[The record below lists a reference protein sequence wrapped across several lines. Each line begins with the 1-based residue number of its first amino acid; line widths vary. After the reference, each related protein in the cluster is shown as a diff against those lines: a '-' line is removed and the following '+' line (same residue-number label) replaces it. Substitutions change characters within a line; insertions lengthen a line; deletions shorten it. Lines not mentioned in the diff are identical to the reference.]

1 VRRAPALVRRLLPHR
16 LALAAAAATVMLA
29 ATMLAAFASFSA
41 TVSSHAVRTSLAG
54 NSGTTISVN
63 GSVSSA
69 AGAARAGS
77 KVAASLR
84 TALPGVPVTV
94 WTAVSSGYLDIPRG
108 LGLPN
113 GETHLI
119 SLAALPRHA
128 VLLSGSWPGSG
139 GPPTSPS
146 PSDAAAIPAV
156 APLAVARGLHL
167 APGTTIKLHDSISGT
182 LVSVR
187 ITGIFRLLSPAS
199 PYWLLGSASGGVQLS
214 GGFAEYGPLVISP
227 AVMAGGRIPVASAA
241 WSASPDVS
249 KFGTGG
255 LQALASRVQSGL
267 NRLSQL
273 PGAQNVTV
281 STGLPGL
288 LSGLGTALVVARS
301 QLAIGAT
308 ILLVIAGATLA
319 LATMMLSSQR
329 QAETALMRSRG
340 ASRWQLTGS
349 GLAEAGLLI
358 LPAVIAGPLLGGLLL
373 PPLARRGPLGH
384 AGLRLPVTFP
394 ASAWL
399 AAAAVAA
406 GCGVVIALPWLRAA
420 RSPVGERAQRGRRG
434 ALAAVSRAGADL
446 ALLLLA
452 VLAGWQLEHYAAPV
466 STGLDG
472 AIGVDP
478 VLVGA
483 PVLALAAGAVVL
495 LRLLPLVVRLGDRA
509 AARGRDLTAVAA
521 WQISRR
527 PLRQAGPVL
536 LAVLAVATSV
546 LAVAQWT
553 SWQRS
558 AQDQASFA
566 TGADVRVDLPP
577 AAPLALGQVASV
589 TRARGVTGATPVVR
603 STIVLPTSGTATLL
617 ALDARS
623 AGSVATIRPDLT
635 GGSPGSLLSRLAP
648 SGPTPGALIPGRPA
662 ELAITARLSAG
673 SASQAELFVQLT
685 DAFGISYSEQVGLLP
700 ASGAARTLTVVIAPG
715 HGAAYPL
722 RITGFSLQYNMP
734 SQTVPDAVL
743 AIESVRGAASVRGRF
758 GAPSAA
764 AVPGGRMRFSTTA
777 GSGQVTASPKVTGVT
792 VHGTALSVT
801 FQPGAGISPAQ
812 FGSPATSLPASLT
825 VSAAGPAGPLPVA
838 ATRAFAA
845 ATGQGRGST
854 FPISIDGTSLRVSV
868 VSVISGFPTIEGA
881 SGGLVVDQARLQ
893 QALAAVGAQPQPVAE
908 WWLSTDPAAAPTGLP
923 GRAAVTDRASLA
935 SSLLANPLGAAP
947 ELAMLAIA
955 AAAVILAAAGF
966 TVAAA
971 TAGERSRDIALLATL
986 GATRRQLTR
995 LLCLEQA
1002 ALGVPAA
1009 AAGLLLGVTAARL
1022 VVPAVTLTATGGHPQ
1037 PAVLVQIPM
1046 AWPVAVAVVTAAVPV
1061 VIAALGPGRR
1071 TGLAA
1076 RTPLIRVEAET

>member
-1 VRRAPALVRRLLPHR
+1 VPRAPAIVRRLLPHR

-54 NSGTTISVN
+54 NSGATISVTAV
-63 GSVSSA
+63 VSST
-69 AGAARAGS
+69 AGAARAGT
-77 KVAASLR
+77 KLAASL
-84 TALPGVPVTV
+84 TGALPGVPVTV
-94 WTAVSSGYLDIPRG
+94 WTSVSSDYLDIPHG

-119 SLAALPRHA
+119 SLAALSRHA

-139 GPPTSPS
+139 ASAGG
-146 PSDAAAIPAV
+146 AAAIPAV

-167 APGTTIKLHDSISGT
+167 AAGATVRLHDSITGT
-182 LVSVR
+182 PVSVR
-187 ITGIFRLLSPAS
+187 ITGIFRPVSPAS
-199 PYWLLGSASGGVQLS
+199 PYWLLGSASAGVQIS
-214 GGFAEYGPLVISP
+214 GGFAEYGPLVTSP
-227 AVMAGGRIPVASAA
+227 AVMAAGRFPVASAA
-241 WSASPDVS
+241 WAASPDVG
-249 KFGTGG
+249 KLGTGG
-255 LQALASRVQSGL
+255 LQALASRLQSGL
-267 NRLSQL
+267 NGLSQL

-319 LATMMLSSQR
+319 LATMMLSGQR
-329 QAETALMRSRG
+329 QAETALLRSRG
-340 ASRWQLTGS
+340 ASRRQLTGS

-358 LPAVIAGPLLGGLLL
+358 LPAVIAGPLLGGVLL
-373 PPLARRGPLGH
+373 PPLARHGPLGH
-384 AGLRLPVTFP
+384 SGLRLPVTFP

-399 AAAAVAA
+399 AAAAVAL

-434 ALAAVSRAGADL
+434 ALAAISRAGADL

-472 AIGVDP
+472 ALGVDP
-478 VLVGA
+478 VLVSA

-509 AARGRDLTAVAA
+509 AARRRDMTAVAA

-536 LAVLAVATSV
+536 LAVLAVATTV
-546 LAVAQWT
+546 LAVAQWS

-566 TGADVRVDLPP
+566 TGADVRVVLPP

-589 TRARGVTGATPVVR
+589 TRARGVTGSTPVVR

-623 AGSVATIRPDLT
+623 ARSVATIRPDLA
-635 GGSPGSLLSRLAP
+635 GGSPGTLFSRLAP
-648 SGPTPGALIPGRPA
+648 SGPAPGAPVPGRPA
-662 ELAITARLSAG
+662 ELQITASLTAG
-673 SASQAELFVQLT
+673 SASQAVLFAQFT
-685 DAFGISYSEQVGLLP
+685 DAFGISYSEQAGLL
-700 ASGAARTLTVVIAPG
+700 AANGAARRFTLVIAPG

-734 SQTVPDAVL
+734 SQPVRDAVL
-743 AIESVRGAASVRGRF
+743 SIASVRGAASMAGRF
-758 GAPSAA
+758 GAPFAA
-764 AVPGGRMRFSTTA
+764 AVPGGHMRFSTTA
-777 GSGQVTASPKVTGVT
+777 GSGQVNVEPAVSTAT
-792 VHGTALSVT
+792 VHGTALSVA
-801 FQPGAGISPAQ
+801 FDPGAGIAPAQ

-838 ATRAFAA
+838 ATSAFVAA
-845 ATGQGRGST
+845 AGQGRGST
-854 FPISIDGTSLRVSV
+854 FPISIDGTSLRVAV

-881 SGGLVVDQARLQ
+881 DGGLVVDQGRLQ

-908 WWLSTDPAAAPTGLP
+908 WWLSTDRAAAPAGLP
-923 GRAAVTDRASLA
+923 GGAAVTDRASLA
-935 SSLLANPLGAAP
+935 SSLLANPLAAAP

-966 TVAAA
+966 SVAAA

-986 GATRRQLTR
+986 GATQRQLTR
-995 LLCLEQA
+995 LLCLEQV

-1009 AAGLLLGVTAARL
+1009 AAGLLLGVVLARL
-1022 VVPAVTLTATGGHPQ
+1022 VVPAVTLTATGGHPE

-1046 AWPVAVAVVTAAVPV
+1046 TWPVAVAVVTAAVPV

-1076 RTPLIRVEAET
+1076 GTPFIRVEAET

>member
-1 VRRAPALVRRLLPHR
+1 
-16 LALAAAAATVMLA
+16 MLA

-54 NSGTTISVN
+54 SPGATISVN
-63 GSVSSA
+63 ASASSA
-69 AGAARAGS
+69 AGPARAGT
-77 KVAASLR
+77 KLATSLR
-84 TALPGVPVTV
+84 RALPGVPVTV
-94 WTAVSSGYLDIPRG
+94 WTALSSDYLDVPPGR
-108 LGLPN
+108 GLPN
-113 GETHLI
+113 AETHII
-119 SLAALPRHA
+119 SLAALSSHA
-128 VLLSGSWPGSG
+128 VLVSGSWPGSG
-139 GPPTSPS
+139 GPGGS
-146 PSDAAAIPAV
+146 AAAVPAV
-156 APLAVARGLHL
+156 APLAVARDLHL
-167 APGTTIKLHDSISGT
+167 VSGTTIRLRDSISGT
-182 LVSVR
+182 EISVR
-187 ITGIFRLLSPAS
+187 ITGIFRPLRPAR
-199 PYWLLGSASGGVQLS
+199 PYWLLGSSSAGVQLS
-214 GGFAEYGPLVISP
+214 GGFAEYGPLVTSP
-227 AVMAGGRIPVASAA
+227 AVMAAGHFSVAAAA
-241 WSASPDVS
+241 WSASPDIS
-249 KFGTGG
+249 KFGTGH
-255 LQALASRVQSGL
+255 LQALASRLQSAL
-267 NRLSQL
+267 NGLSQL
-273 PGAQNVTV
+273 PGVQDVTV

-288 LSGLGTALVVARS
+288 LSGLDTALVVARS

-373 PPLARRGPLGH
+373 PPLARHGPLGRS
-384 AGLRLPVTFP
+384 GLRLPVTFP
-394 ASAWL
+394 VSAWL
-399 AAAAVAA
+399 AAAAVAV

-434 ALAAVSRAGADL
+434 ALAAATRAGADL

-478 VLVGA
+478 VLVSA

-495 LRLLPLVVRLGDRA
+495 LRLLPLVARLGDRA
-509 AARGRDLTAVAA
+509 AARGRDMTAVAA

-546 LAVAQWT
+546 LAAAQWS

-589 TRARGVTGATPVVR
+589 TRARGVTGSTPVVR
-603 STIVLPTSGTATLL
+603 STIVLPTSGTSTLL

-623 AGSVATIRPDLT
+623 ARSVAMIRPDLT
-635 GGSPGSLLSRLAP
+635 GGSPDSLLSRLAP

-662 ELAITARLSAG
+662 ELQITASLTAG
-673 SASQAELFVQLT
+673 SASQAILFVQLT
-685 DAFGISYSEQVGLLP
+685 DAFGISYTEQAGLLA
-700 ASGAARTLTVVIAPG
+700 ASGAARTFNVVLAPG

-722 RITGFSLQYNMP
+722 RITGYSLQYDMP
-734 SQTVPDAVL
+734 IQAAAVAVL
-743 AIESVRGAASVRGRF
+743 SIESVRGAATMTGRF
-758 GAPSAA
+758 GAPFAA
-764 AVPGGRMRFSTTA
+764 AVPGGRMRFATTV
-777 GSGQVTASPKVTGVT
+777 GSGQVNASPAVSSAT
-792 VHGTALSVT
+792 VRGTALSVT
-801 FQPGAGISPAQ
+801 FDPGSGLAPAQ
-812 FGSPATSLPASLT
+812 FGSPASSLPASVT
-825 VSAAGPAGPLPVA
+825 VSAAGPAGPMPVA
-838 ATRAFAA
+838 ATSAFVA

-881 SGGLVVDQARLQ
+881 GGGLVVDQARLQ

-908 WWLSTDPAAAPTGLP
+908 WWLSTGHAAAPTGLP
-923 GRAAVTDRASLA
+923 GGATVTDRASLA
-935 SSLLANPLGAAP
+935 SALLANPLAAAP

-966 TVAAA
+966 AVAAT

-995 LLCLEQA
+995 LLCLEQVV
-1002 ALGVPAA
+1002 LGVPAA
-1009 AAGLLLGVTAARL
+1009 AAGLLLGVVLARL
-1022 VVPAVTLTATGGHPQ
+1022 VVPAVTLTPTGGHPE

-1046 AWPVAVAVVTAAVPV
+1046 TWPVAVAVVTAAVPV
-1061 VIAALGPGRR
+1061 VIAALGASRR
-1071 TGLAA
+1071 TGLTA
-1076 RTPLIRVEAET
+1076 RTPFIRVEAET

>member
-1 VRRAPALVRRLLPHR
+1 
-16 LALAAAAATVMLA
+16 MLA

-54 NSGTTISVN
+54 NSAATISVTAAVT
-63 GSVSSA
+63 ST
-69 AGAARAGS
+69 AGAAHAGT
-77 KVAASLR
+77 KLAASL
-84 TALPGVPVTV
+84 TSALPGVPVTV
-94 WTAVSSGYLDIPRG
+94 WTAVSSDYLDIPRG

-113 GETHLI
+113 GETHII
-119 SLAALPRHA
+119 SLAALSRHA

-139 GPPTSPS
+139 PS
-146 PSDAAAIPAV
+146 GGGAAAIPAV

-167 APGTTIKLHDSISGT
+167 AVGTTIKLHDSITGT
-182 LVSVR
+182 PVIVR
-187 ITGIFRLLSPAS
+187 ITGIFRPLSPAS

-214 GGFAEYGPLVISP
+214 GGFAEYGPLVTSP
-227 AVMAGGRIPVASAA
+227 GVMASGRFPVALAA
-241 WSASPDVS
+241 WAASPDVG
-249 KFGTGG
+249 KLGTSG
-255 LQALASRVQSGL
+255 LQALASRLQSGL
-267 NRLSQL
+267 NGLSQL
-273 PGAQNVTV
+273 PEAQDVTV

-329 QAETALMRSRG
+329 QAETALLRSRG
-340 ASRWQLTGS
+340 ASRRQLTGS

-358 LPAVIAGPLLGGLLL
+358 LPAVIAGPLLGGVLL
-373 PPLARRGPLGH
+373 PPLARHGPLGH
-384 AGLRLPVTFP
+384 SGLRLPVAFP

-399 AAAAVAA
+399 AAAAVAV

-434 ALAAVSRAGADL
+434 ALAAISRAGADL

-472 AIGVDP
+472 ALGVDP
-478 VLVGA
+478 VLVSA

-495 LRLLPLVVRLGDRA
+495 LRVLPLVVRLGDRA
-509 AARGRDLTAVAA
+509 AARGRDMTAVAA

-546 LAVAQWT
+546 LAVAQWS

-589 TRARGVTGATPVVR
+589 TRARGVTGSTPVVR

-623 AGSVATIRPDLT
+623 ARSVATIRPDLA
-635 GGSPGSLLSRLAP
+635 GGSPGTLLSRLAP
-648 SGPTPGALIPGRPA
+648 PGPAPGAPIPGRPA
-662 ELAITARLSAG
+662 ELQITASLTAG
-673 SASQAELFVQLT
+673 TATQAVLFAQIT
-685 DAFGISYSEQVGLLP
+685 DAFGISYSEQVGLLA
-700 ASGAARTLTVVIAPG
+700 ASGAARTFTVVIAPG

-722 RITGFSLQYNMP
+722 RITGFGLQYNMP
-734 SQTVPDAVL
+734 AQTAPDAVL
-743 AIESVRGAASVRGRF
+743 SIASVRGAATMAGRF
-758 GAPSAA
+758 GAPFAA

-777 GSGQVTASPKVTGVT
+777 GSGQVTASPQVTGAT
-792 VHGTALSVT
+792 VHGTALSVA
-801 FQPGAGISPAQ
+801 FEPGAGITPAQ

-825 VSAAGPAGPLPVA
+825 VNAAGPAGPLPVA
-838 ATRAFAA
+838 ATSAFAA

-854 FPISIDGTSLRVSV
+854 FPINIDGTSLRVAV
-868 VSVISGFPTIEGA
+868 VSVISGFPTLEGA
-881 SGGLVVDQARLQ
+881 GGGLVVDQGRLQ

-908 WWLSTDPAAAPTGLP
+908 WWLSTDRGAVPTGLP
-923 GRAAVTDRASLA
+923 AGAAVTDRASMA
-935 SSLLANPLGAAP
+935 SSLLANPLAAAP

-966 TVAAA
+966 SVASA

-995 LLCLEQA
+995 LLCLEQV

-1009 AAGLLLGVTAARL
+1009 AAGLLLGVVLARL
-1022 VVPAVTLTATGGHPQ
+1022 VVPAVTLTATGGHPE

-1046 AWPVAVAVVTAAVPV
+1046 TWPVVVAVVTAAVPV

-1071 TGLAA
+1071 TGLAG
-1076 RTPLIRVEAET
+1076 RTLFIRVEAET

>member
-1 VRRAPALVRRLLPHR
+1 VRRAPAIVRRLLPHR

-54 NSGTTISVN
+54 SPGATVSVTA
-63 GSVSSA
+63 SVSSA
-69 AGAARAGS
+69 ADAARAGT
-77 KVAASLR
+77 KLAASL
-84 TALPGVPVTV
+84 THALPGVPVTV
-94 WTAVSSGYLDIPRG
+94 WTAVSSDYLDIPPGR
-108 LGLPN
+108 GLPN
-113 GETHLI
+113 AETHLI
-119 SLAALPRHA
+119 SLAALSSHA
-128 VLLSGSWPGSG
+128 VLVSGSWPGSG
-139 GPPTSPS
+139 APGGGA
-146 PSDAAAIPAV
+146 DAVPAA

-167 APGTTIKLHDSISGT
+167 AAGTTIKLRDSITGAQ
-182 LVSVR
+182 VSVR
-187 ITGIFRLLSPAS
+187 ITGIFRPLRPAS
-199 PYWLLGSASGGVQLS
+199 PYWLLGSASAGVQLS
-214 GGFAEYGPLVISP
+214 GGFAEYGPMVTSP
-227 AVMAGGRIPVASAA
+227 AVMAAGRIPVASAA
-241 WSASPDVS
+241 WSASPDVG

-255 LQALASRVQSGL
+255 LQALASRLQSGL
-267 NRLSQL
+267 NGLSRL
-273 PGAQNVTV
+273 PGTQDVTV
-281 STGLPGL
+281 NTGLPRL

-329 QAETALMRSRG
+329 QAETALLRSRG

-373 PPLARRGPLGH
+373 PPLARHGPLGH
-384 AGLRLPVTFP
+384 SGLRLPVAFP
-394 ASAWL
+394 VAAWL
-399 AAAAVAA
+399 AAAAVAV

-434 ALAAVSRAGADL
+434 ALAAASRAGADL
-446 ALLLLA
+446 ALLVLA

-472 AIGVDP
+472 SIGVDP
-478 VLVGA
+478 VLVSA
-483 PVLALAAGAVVL
+483 PVLALAAGAVLL

-509 AARGRDLTAVAA
+509 AARGRDMTAAVAA

-527 PLRQAGPVL
+527 SLRQAGPVL

-546 LAVAQWT
+546 LAVAQWS

-577 AAPLALGQVASV
+577 QAPLALGQVASV
-589 TRARGVTGATPVVR
+589 TRARGVTGSTPVVR

-623 AGSVATIRPDLT
+623 ARSVATIRPDLT
-635 GGSPGSLLSRLAP
+635 GGSPDSLLSRLAP
-648 SGPTPGALIPGRPA
+648 PGPAPGALVPGRPA
-662 ELAITARLSAG
+662 ELQITASLTAG
-673 SASQAELFVQLT
+673 SAGQPVLFVQLT
-685 DAFGISYSEQVGLLP
+685 DAFGISYVEQAGLLA
-700 ASGAARTLTVVIAPG
+700 ASGAARTFTVVIAPG

-722 RITGFSLQYNMP
+722 RITGFSLQYDMP
-734 SQTVPDAVL
+734 TQTAPGAVL
-743 AIESVRGAASVRGRF
+743 FIESVRGAATMTGSL
-758 GAPSAA
+758 GAPFAA
-764 AVPGGRMRFSTTA
+764 AVPGGRMRYSTTA
-777 GSGQVTASPKVTGVT
+777 GSGQVTASPKVIGAT
-792 VHGTALSVT
+792 VHGTALSVA
-801 FQPGAGISPAQ
+801 FQPGAGIAPAQ

-825 VSAAGPAGPLPVA
+825 VSAAGPAGPLPAA
-838 ATRAFAA
+838 ATSAFVA

-854 FPISIDGTSLRVSV
+854 FPISVDGTSLRVSV
-868 VSVISGFPTIEGA
+868 VRVISGFPTLEGA

-908 WWLSTDPAAAPTGLP
+908 WWLSTDRAAAPTGLP
-923 GRAAVTDRASLA
+923 GGAAVTDRASLA
-935 SSLLANPLGAAP
+935 SSLLANPLAAAP
-947 ELAMLAIA
+947 QLAMLAIA

-966 TVAAA
+966 AVAAA

-986 GATRRQLTR
+986 GATQRQLTR

-1022 VVPAVTLTATGGHPQ
+1022 VVPAVTLTATGGHPE

-1046 AWPVAVAVVTAAVPV
+1046 TWPVAVAVVTAAVPV

-1076 RTPLIRVEAET
+1076 GTPFIRVEAET